1 MKKEDKNFK
10 IKDPKTNHLI
20 DGEMMK
26 KLRKILKTGE
36 IHLISLNKQI
46 LMKIKVK
53 IKISKAEDKKN
64 KNKMKVRII
73 EF

>member
-10 IKDPKTNHLI
+10 IKDLKTSPLI

-36 IHLISLNKQI
+36 NNLISLNKQI
-46 LMKIKVK
+46 LMTIKVK
-53 IKISKAEDKKN
+53 IKISKTEDKKN
-64 KNKMKVRII
+64 KNKMKVTII